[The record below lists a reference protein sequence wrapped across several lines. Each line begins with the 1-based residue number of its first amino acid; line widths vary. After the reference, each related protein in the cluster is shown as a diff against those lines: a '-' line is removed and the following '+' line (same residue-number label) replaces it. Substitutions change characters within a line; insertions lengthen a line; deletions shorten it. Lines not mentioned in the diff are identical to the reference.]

1 MSSIPLAALDVRP
14 IAQPESPLDQY
25 AKVAQLKSL
34 AQGQQVQQQSL
45 QSGQIQIQ
53 QQKQALADQQA
64 MTKSMQDWDGKDINE
79 LPSLVLKNGG
89 SANAVFGLKSQLLKQ
104 QQDLA
109 TLTKDQLAN
118 KASQND
124 MLLGKLQ
131 SVTDGPDE
139 GLGERLTAATQDAV
153 QSGLVDPAHAQQVLQ
168 LAGQDP
174 KAIRSTLSLFE
185 KSLMGQKTQFDQAQE
200 AAKTKTAQEQAN
212 IEQQRL
218 TATLPGGA
226 LEDPENK
233 FLRLDAARQQGNP
246 LSAEDQAFLKSYK
259 ANKTMVPSFNLDMG
273 GGLTPDALDQAAMQ
287 YLKTGQLPSVGY
299 GATGTVLRENIANRA
314 AQLAKENP
322 ELADLTSNKANF
334 AANENSLKNVQKQFD
349 QVNAFE
355 STAGKN
361 LDLFLT
367 TAKGLVDSGSP
378 LVNTPLRYLN
388 DKLVG
393 SQNMAAFNAA
403 RTTALTEIAKVLNS
417 SNASGVLSDS
427 ARNEV
432 SQLIGKDATLGQIYK
447 AAGILKQDMQ
457 NRHDAYQQ
465 QISDIQGRLGNKPPK
480 PETPKVLTQAQL
492 ERAAKDHGVS
502 VDEAKRQAQS
512 QGYTIQ

>member
-139 GLGERLTAATQDAV
+139 GLGERLTAATQ
-153 QSGLVDPAHAQQVLQ
+153 HAQQVLQ

-200 AAKTKTAQEQAN
+200 VEKTKTAKEQAN
-212 IEQQRL
+212 
-218 TATLPGGA
+218 
-226 LEDPENK
+226 
-233 FLRLDAARQQGNP
+233 
-246 LSAEDQAFLKSYK
+246 
-259 ANKTMVPSFNLDMG
+259 
-273 GGLTPDALDQAAMQ
+273 
-287 YLKTGQLPSVGY
+287 
-299 GATGTVLRENIANRA
+299 
-314 AQLAKENP
+314 
-322 ELADLTSNKANF
+322 
-334 AANENSLKNVQKQFD
+334 
-349 QVNAFE
+349 
-355 STAGKN
+355 
-361 LDLFLT
+361 
-367 TAKGLVDSGSP
+367 
-378 LVNTPLRYLN
+378 
-388 DKLVG
+388 
-393 SQNMAAFNAA
+393 
-403 RTTALTEIAKVLNS
+403 
-417 SNASGVLSDS
+417 
-427 ARNEV
+427 
-432 SQLIGKDATLGQIYK
+432 
-447 AAGILKQDMQ
+447 
-457 NRHDAYQQ
+457 
-465 QISDIQGRLGNKPPK
+465 
-480 PETPKVLTQAQL
+480 
-492 ERAAKDHGVS
+492 
-502 VDEAKRQAQS
+502 
-512 QGYTIQ
+512 